1 MRFGWLMI
9 GPGRAEAIKKAP
21 DHGSLLERE

>member
-9 GPGRAEAIKKAP
+9 GPGRAGAIKKAP
-21 DHGSLLERE
+21 DDGSLLERE